1 MLYHL
6 FDHLQQISDF
16 PGAGL
21 FGYISFRAAGA
32 ALLSLLVSIGIGRRI
47 IYWLQLKQVGEIIR
61 DLGLEGQ
68 MQKQGPR
75 PWEASSSSGPSS
87 SRPSCWPT

>member
-1 MLYHL
+1 MLFHL

-21 FGYISFRAAGA
+21 FQYISFRAAAA

-47 IYWLQLKQVGEIIR
+47 IEWLQLKQ
-61 DLGLEGQ
+61 DLCAL
-68 MQKQGPR
+68 
-75 PWEASSSSGPSS
+75 
-87 SRPSCWPT
+87 SRCTGDAQRMV